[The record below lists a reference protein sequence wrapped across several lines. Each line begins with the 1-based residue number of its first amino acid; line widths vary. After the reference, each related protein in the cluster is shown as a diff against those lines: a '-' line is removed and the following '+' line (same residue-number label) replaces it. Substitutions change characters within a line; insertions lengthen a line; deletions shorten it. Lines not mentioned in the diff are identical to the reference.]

1 MCTGKKREIFLI
13 HSFIHSVSTC
23 YVSGP
28 VLSTGDTELDMNGP
42 CPQGM
47 LGLIEE
53 MDEKAAVSV
62 RLVSAMRDV
71 YTGPGEPN
79 RGTGQPQGC
88 DHPIQSSKL
97 QVAPL
102 LISLT
107 LYLLQVFL
115 WLFES
120 HCTKLNLSSG

>member
-1 MCTGKKREIFLI
+1 MYREKREIFLI
-13 HSFIHSVSTC
+13 HSFIHSVSIC

-28 VLSTGDTELDMNGP
+28 VLSTGDTELYMNGP

-115 WLFES
+115 WLSES
-120 HCTKLNLSSG
+120 HCTKLSLSSG

>member
-1 MCTGKKREIFLI
+1 MCTVKKERFF
-13 HSFIHSVSTC
+13 SFIHSVSTC

-42 CPQGM
+42 YPQGM

-53 MDEKAAVSV
+53 TDEKAAVSV

-71 YTGPGEPN
+71 YTGPRESN

-88 DHPIQSSKL
+88 DHLIQSSKL

-102 LISLT
+102 PMPLMLH
-107 LYLLQVFL
+107 LPQAFL
-115 WLFES
+115 WLSES